1 MFIHIYCV
9 HFGFSGESLLKFKGT
24 CAPISLDVVPER
36 SVAMSDSDAST
47 QSFRRKPRRVR
58 NPNAKAA
65 PPAQD
70 DDTGRAQALVQ
81 AAAPFISTLTSHEV
95 RENALVI
102 DNMKPEDS
110 DEEGV
115 ADFPDNLTDLVAPP
129 PFP

>member
-47 QSFRRKPRRVR
+47 QSFPRKPMRLR
-58 NPNAKAA
+58 NPKAKAA

-70 DDTGRAQALVQ
+70 DDIRLDHLLRSASG
-81 AAAPFISTLTSHEV
+81 AAAALHPWEV
-95 RENALVI
+95 RENALII
-102 DNMKPEDS
+102 DNMKAEDY

-115 ADFPDNLTDLVAPP
+115 EDFPDNLPDLVNPP